1 MILSQRC
8 TYAIRLALYLS
19 ASTADLYVPT
29 HEISDAL
36 GMPASF
42 LAKTA
47 QDLTAAGLL
56 RTKRGP
62 NGGIA
67 LSRPPAHIH
76 LADIVHAIDGPS
88 VLLTCI
94 LGLPNCGEA
103 TPCPLHAEWAIAR
116 GRLRHTLAEVSL
128 RDAIV
133 GLADGSIRIADL
145 ARGEGE

>member
-1 MILSQRC
+1 MLLSHRC

-19 ASTADLYVPT
+19 APRAESYVPT
-29 HEISDAL
+29 HEISEAL
-36 GMPASF
+36 GMPGSF

-56 RTKRGP
+56 QTKRGP

-67 LSRPPAHIH
+67 LARAAKDIR
-76 LADIVHAIDGPS
+76 LAEVVDAIDGPGA
-88 VLLTCI
+88 LLTCI

-103 TPCPLHAEWAIAR
+103 APCPLHAEWAIAR
-116 GRLRHTLAEVSL
+116 GRLRDTLARVSL

-133 GLADGSIRIADL
+133 GLADGSVRIADV
-145 ARGEGE
+145 ARGE